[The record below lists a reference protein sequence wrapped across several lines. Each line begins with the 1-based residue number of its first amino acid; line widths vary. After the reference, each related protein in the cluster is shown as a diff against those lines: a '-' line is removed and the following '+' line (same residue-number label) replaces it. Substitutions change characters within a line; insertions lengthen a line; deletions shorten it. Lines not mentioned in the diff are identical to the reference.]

1 MTRTDKKRVNSLRP
15 YYYGYGKDDVIKAYN
30 PEEWGLGGSSA
41 YSSNNPTHSLVVL
54 TLIEVLLTV
63 PAILAPIWMIIGVF
77 YLNIGAFLLCLVC
90 TVLFTG
96 GWFYTLGLIR
106 DEIQARKLR
115 RARGLPKPLYQA
127 TDDQARKWFEERP
140 GTLKITRE
148 NFPNSR
154 QPFPGELPTT

>member
-1 MTRTDKKRVNSLRP
+1 MRP
-15 YYYGYGKDDVIKAYN
+15 YYYGYGKDDVINAYT

-63 PAILAPIWMIIGVF
+63 PAVLAPIWMIIGVI

-96 GWFYTLGLIR
+96 GWFYTLGSIR
-106 DEIQARKLR
+106 DEIRARKLR
-115 RARGLPKPLYQA
+115 RARGLPKPLYQV

-140 GTLKITRE
+140 GTLPITHE
-148 NFPNSR
+148 NFPNSSS
-154 QPFPGELPTT
+154 PFPDESRDASELDR